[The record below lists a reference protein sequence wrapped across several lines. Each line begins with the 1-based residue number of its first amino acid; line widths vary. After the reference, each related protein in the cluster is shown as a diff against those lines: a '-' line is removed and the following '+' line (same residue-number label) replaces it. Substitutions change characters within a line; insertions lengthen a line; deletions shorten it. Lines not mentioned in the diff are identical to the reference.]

1 MQIGIIIALIAIVG
15 FAGYTMKI
23 QAAAHRAG
31 IEECQAKVTA
41 ANAELTRQAGELKQ
55 EAENHITDMVA
66 AYDAGESQAKTRTVY
81 LQSKGRAD
89 VDQHPDVYNNRACT
103 LPASSLRI
111 VNASRAGLRRDPAA
125 DGLRDD
131 ADSGPGAGARPAANP
146 AAPDGGVRGAGTAQ
160 EGHARGDVLGNA
172 GGRRPLGKVR

>member
-89 VDQHPDVYNNRACT
+89 VDQHPDVLRNASCT

-125 DGLRDD
+125 DVTTE
-131 ADSGPGAGARPAANP
+131 APPSIVVPEAPAP
-146 AAPDGGVRGAGTAQ
+146 IAAPKA
-160 EGHARGDVLGNA
+160 E
-172 GGRRPLGKVR
+172 RRPLGKRQ